1 MGSQES
7 THQVG
12 RTTIKTVNQTKEET
26 VSKSWE
32 EIPRSMWEDVKDWGK
47 AIRDAVVHPD
57 GKIFCLAVV
66 GYVAFFLYEK
76 KEHERRMQSLQAA
89 VSRDPMNV
97 MLRSV
102 EEIRVPRWAPDPTAY
117 LSSWFSS

>member
-1 MGSQES
+1 MSKIGGRPSGMPSCILMGRYSA
-7 THQVG
+7 
-12 RTTIKTVNQTKEET
+12 
-26 VSKSWE
+26 W
-32 EIPRSMWEDVKDWGK
+32 RS
-47 AIRDAVVHPD
+47 
-57 GKIFCLAVV
+57 LATWL
-66 GYVAFFLYEK
+66 FFLYEK